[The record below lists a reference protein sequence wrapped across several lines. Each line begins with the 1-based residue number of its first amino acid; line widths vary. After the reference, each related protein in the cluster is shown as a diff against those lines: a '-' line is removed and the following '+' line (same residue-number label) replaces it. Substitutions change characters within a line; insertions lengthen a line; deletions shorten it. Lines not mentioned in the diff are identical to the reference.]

1 MHKLTKFFWQVYLN
15 RPWADRSIPIIE
27 IEDVIALNFNSMF
40 DRNYAFMGTDQLIYQ
55 VDKIGQGKRFLF
67 VFEDG
72 CNPILSGGIEIVKLI
87 IKKYNL
93 NTETCVMFCRDDLDI
108 ANVTILKHDSIQMWV
123 NVLYPTIKDIPIST
137 NKFTKKFAAW
147 FHRGTFYRLQIAR
160 QLFTHYREDSYISY
174 QEHGMLVDLPFRK
187 NFEDDIAWADANTPI
202 VYDQLFPMRVYSHDM
217 IVGAGRKP
225 YHDYFMEIVVETDCV
240 SNTWITEKAIKNL
253 YIGRPFIMMSGAHSL
268 TRLQQAGFKTF
279 SSWFD
284 ESYDQ
289 IENNYQ
295 RFEAIKREIDRIA
308 TLSIDELNSIFQEM
322 LPTIEYNR
330 QHYLKLVA
338 AHNK

>member
-1 MHKLTKFFWQVYLN
+1 MNLITKFFWQKYLS
-15 RPWADRSIPIIE
+15 RSWADRGVPIIE
-27 IEDVIALNFNSMF
+27 IDDVIALNFNSMF

-55 VDKIGQGKRFLF
+55 VDKIGIGKRFLF

-93 NTETCVMFCRDDLDI
+93 TPDTCLIFCRDDLDI
-108 ANVTILKHDSIQMWV
+108 PLATIIKHDSIQMWI
-123 NVLYPTIKDIPIST
+123 NVLYPTIKDITIST
-137 NKFTKKFAAW
+137 GRFTKKFAAW

-160 QLFTHYREDSYISY
+160 QLYTQYKEDSYISY
-174 QEHGMLVDLPFRK
+174 QEYGMLIDLPFLK
-187 NFEDDIAWADANTPI
+187 YFEDDRAWADANTPI
-202 VYDQLFPMRVYSHDM
+202 IYDQLFPKRVYDHDM

-279 SSWFD
+279 SPWFD

-295 RFEAIKREIDRIA
+295 RFEAIKQEIDRIA
-308 TLSIDELNSIFQEM
+308 TFSLDELNSIFQEM

-330 QHYLKLVA
+330 HHYLKLVSS
-338 AHNK
+338 HNK

>member
-1 MHKLTKFFWQVYLN
+1 
-15 RPWADRSIPIIE
+15 
-27 IEDVIALNFNSMF
+27 
-40 DRNYAFMGTDQLIYQ
+40 MGTDQLIYQ
-55 VDKIGQGKRFLF
+55 VDKIGIGKRFLF

-93 NTETCVMFCRDDLDI
+93 TPDTCLIFCRDDLDI
-108 ANVTILKHDSIQMWV
+108 PLATIIKHDSIQMWI
-123 NVLYPTIKDIPIST
+123 NVLYPTIKDITIST
-137 NKFTKKFAAW
+137 GRFTKKFAAW

-160 QLFTHYREDSYISY
+160 QLYTQYKEDSYISY
-174 QEHGMLVDLPFRK
+174 QEYGMLIDLPFLK
-187 NFEDDIAWADANTPI
+187 YFEDDRAWADANTPI
-202 VYDQLFPMRVYSHDM
+202 IYDQLFPKRVYDHDM

-279 SSWFD
+279 SPWFD

-295 RFEAIKREIDRIA
+295 RFEAIKQEIDRIA
-308 TLSIDELNSIFQEM
+308 TFSLDELNSIFQEM

-330 QHYLKLVA
+330 HHYLKLVSS
-338 AHNK
+338 HNK

>member
-1 MHKLTKFFWQVYLN
+1 V
-15 RPWADRSIPIIE
+15 
-27 IEDVIALNFNSMF
+27 
-40 DRNYAFMGTDQLIYQ
+40 
-55 VDKIGQGKRFLF
+55 
-67 VFEDG
+67 
-72 CNPILSGGIEIVKLI
+72 LS
-87 IKKYNL
+87 
-93 NTETCVMFCRDDLDI
+93 
-108 ANVTILKHDSIQMWV
+108 
-123 NVLYPTIKDIPIST
+123 
-137 NKFTKKFAAW
+137 AW

-160 QLFTHYREDSYISY
+160 QLYTQYKEDSYISY
-174 QEHGMLVDLPFRK
+174 QEYGMLIDLPFLK
-187 NFEDDIAWADANTPI
+187 YFEDDRAWADANTPI
-202 VYDQLFPMRVYSHDM
+202 IYDQLFPKRVYDHDM

-279 SSWFD
+279 SPWFD

-295 RFEAIKREIDRIA
+295 RFEAIKQEIDRIA
-308 TLSIDELNSIFQEM
+308 TFSLDELNSIFQEM

-330 QHYLKLVA
+330 HHYLKLVSS
-338 AHNK
+338 HNK